1 MALAPRLDLRQSQ
14 SLVMTPQ
21 LQQAIKLLTLSNLEL
36 ETFISDEIEKNPLL
50 DTGEISTESGEA
62 SDGENGPVEAAA
74 QGSDEILSSG
84 PAESESTLDMQGD
97 TDSFSNN
104 GLSDSD
110 GALDGQL
117 GLNGA
122 SAGASGTGDAPD
134 FENMLVA

>member
-36 ETFISDEIEKNPLL
+36 ETYISDEIEKNPLL
-50 DTGEISTESGEA
+50 DTGEISVEGSEA
-62 SDGENGPVEAAA
+62 SEGENGPTEAAA

-84 PAESESTLDMQGD
+84 PAESESTLNMQSD
-97 TDSFSNN
+97 TDSFANN
-104 GLSDSD
+104 SLSESD

-122 SAGASGTGDAPD
+122 STSTSASTSRVLMRKA
-134 FENMLVA
+134 L